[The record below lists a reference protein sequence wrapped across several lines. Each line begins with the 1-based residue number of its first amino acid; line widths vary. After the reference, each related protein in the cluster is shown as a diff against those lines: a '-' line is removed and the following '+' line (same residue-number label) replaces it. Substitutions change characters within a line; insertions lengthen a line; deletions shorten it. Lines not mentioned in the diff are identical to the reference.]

1 VIGTFL
7 VVGIIFIP
15 IGIVIQT
22 ASNNIFEME
31 QDYQDEAN
39 YATLNFDIA
48 QDVELPIFL
57 YYKLTN
63 FYQNHRRYVKSR
75 SDAQLQ
81 GDEAADLSAC
91 APLDVSPTD
100 PDLNLYPCGLI
111 ANSYFNDTFAVK
123 FENSTVELAESA
135 EDIAWKSDVEKF
147 RYRDMLDDETNVGPG
162 GFALPRVDN
171 PHFMVWMR
179 TAGLPTFK
187 KLYARIDAMPDG
199 STTLSAGS
207 TLQIDVVNTFPV
219 TDFSGQ
225 KFVVISTTSWLG
237 GKNKFLG
244 DAYVAVGAVSI
255 VLAVLFLI
263 KHLVSP
269 RKLGDMKY
277 FNWPEMSKSNH

>member
-1 VIGTFL
+1 MVLCRIGLKTTLFSSKSLKLGSLFSRPFIISFFCLIFFDFISPAWVIGTFL

-31 QDYQDEAN
+31 QDYQDEASLT
-39 YATLNFDIA
+39 TLNFDIA

-111 ANSYFNDTFAVK
+111 ANSYFNGLWRKTRILVIIF
-123 FENSTVELAESA
+123 L
-135 EDIAWKSDVEKF
+135 F
-147 RYRDMLDDETNVGPG
+147 RYLCC
-162 GFALPRVDN
+162 
-171 PHFMVWMR
+171 
-179 TAGLPTFK
+179 
-187 KLYARIDAMPDG
+187 
-199 STTLSAGS
+199 
-207 TLQIDVVNTFPV
+207 
-219 TDFSGQ
+219 
-225 KFVVISTTSWLG
+225 
-237 GKNKFLG
+237 
-244 DAYVAVGAVSI
+244 
-255 VLAVLFLI
+255 
-263 KHLVSP
+263 
-269 RKLGDMKY
+269 
-277 FNWPEMSKSNH
+277 